1 MIFPKFAEVIAAID
15 ELEERG
21 AIADY
26 AISGAMAQLFWDEAI
41 PTFDLDVLVLL
52 GGNVAN
58 DLDPLRKILEWAA
71 ERNYP
76 IRREHVVISDFPVQ
90 FVPAPD
96 DLSAEAIENAAVL
109 EVEAV
114 SVRVVRPEYLIALWL
129 RPGPGSTPRRRE
141 RAAKLKEDVQL
152 DADLLSDLKTRYNF

>member
-15 ELEERG
+15 ELKERG

-41 PTFDLDVLVLL
+41 PTFDLDVLVWL
-52 GGNVAN
+52 GGDVAN
-58 DLDPLRKILEWAA
+58 NLDPLRKILEWAA

-76 IRREHVVISDFPVQ
+76 LQNVHVVISDFPVQ
-90 FVPAPD
+90 FVPTPD
-96 DLSAEAIENAAVL
+96 ALSEEAVQNAAVL
-109 EVEAV
+109 EVEGV

-129 RPGPGSTPRRRE
+129 VPGSGSTPRRRE

-152 DADLLSDLKTRYNF
+152 DADLLSDLKARYNF